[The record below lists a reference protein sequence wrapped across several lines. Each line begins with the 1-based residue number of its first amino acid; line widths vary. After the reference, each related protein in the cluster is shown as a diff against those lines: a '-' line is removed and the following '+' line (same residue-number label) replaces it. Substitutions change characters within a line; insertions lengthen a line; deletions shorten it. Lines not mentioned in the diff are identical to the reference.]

1 MASRQDQLHSYQFT
15 VQRVVAAV
23 VQHETDPVRSPFR
36 RVAAATLV
44 GALLAALGL
53 AGAAV
58 FGVLAG
64 GGDSGWRDPG
74 AVLVERESGA
84 RYVYR
89 DGRLHPVLNYAS
101 ALLVVGSTPGHTVLV
116 SRSAL
121 SGVPRGVP
129 LGIPGAPDSLPAPG
143 RLSAEPWTVCSR
155 SDASP
160 QSALLVGSR
169 AAGGRT
175 LDDRALLVSTV
186 DGERYVVWHLH
197 RYRVRDPRLVLAA
210 FGWDSA
216 IPVPVAPAVVNALP
230 AGPDL
235 ARVPVA
241 NRGRPSPAVRDAR
254 IGQVYVVETQGGGR
268 QYAVALADG
277 LAPVTQVQAD
287 LLLVDPDTVAA
298 IGQHEATKL
307 GQGDFAA
314 ARPAVLPAPGDLP
327 ATTPSLVSS
336 ATTVCAVVPDARG
349 PSEVRVDAQVP
360 DGGFTTPS
368 RVDRVVVPAGRATL
382 VEALASPVAP
392 NGTLSLVTDLGVRY
406 PVASPEVPAM
416 LGYAGVTPVRL
427 PSALVALLPEGPALD
442 PAAARNPAP

>member
-23 VQHETDPVRSPFR
+23 LQHGTDPVRSPYR

-160 QSALLVGSR
+160 QSALLV
-169 AAGGRT
+169 
-175 LDDRALLVSTV
+175 
-186 DGERYVVWHLH
+186 
-197 RYRVRDPRLVLAA
+197 
-210 FGWDSA
+210 
-216 IPVPVAPAVVNALP
+216 
-230 AGPDL
+230 
-235 ARVPVA
+235 
-241 NRGRPSPAVRDAR
+241 
-254 IGQVYVVETQGGGR
+254 
-268 QYAVALADG
+268 
-277 LAPVTQVQAD
+277 
-287 LLLVDPDTVAA
+287 
-298 IGQHEATKL
+298 
-307 GQGDFAA
+307 
-314 ARPAVLPAPGDLP
+314 
-327 ATTPSLVSS
+327 
-336 ATTVCAVVPDARG
+336 
-349 PSEVRVDAQVP
+349 
-360 DGGFTTPS
+360 
-368 RVDRVVVPAGRATL
+368 
-382 VEALASPVAP
+382 
-392 NGTLSLVTDLGVRY
+392 
-406 PVASPEVPAM
+406 
-416 LGYAGVTPVRL
+416 
-427 PSALVALLPEGPALD
+427 
-442 PAAARNPAP
+442 